1 MVLDVMLDTTLD
13 GFHLKHGFVSR
24 AETVGILGASGSGKS
39 LTLKSIAGILTPKAG
54 RICLNDRILFDR
66 EGKINVPPRERK
78 VGYLFQEYA
87 LFPNMTVEKNIEIV
101 MKEKGRER
109 AVKLKE
115 YLIRFQIEELKNH
128 MPGELSGG
136 QKQRVALARML
147 ASEPEVIL
155 LDEPFSAMD
164 VQLKEQMI
172 QEMKEYLKE
181 YTGKMILVSHCRD
194 EIYEFC
200 EELLILNAGKQ
211 VAFGKT
217 KQLFER
223 PETVEA
229 AKLLGVKNIFRVEAM
244 DDTHVEV
251 VDWGIILENGDW
263 DMDCEKDFSK
273 GRRERFTHIGIY
285 GEDVRLKSE
294 DEIKQ
299 NEISLK
305 PSEIQ
310 IREKTFSY
318 EVCAEIVRGQVPF
331 RFEME
336 KSPFNDNLAIAFR
349 KDRLLW
355 LT

>member
-1 MVLDVMLDTTLD
+1 MTLEVMVDTNLD
-13 GFHLKHGFVSR
+13 GFHLKHDFVSR

-39 LTLKSIAGILTPKAG
+39 LTLKSIAGILSPKVG
-54 RICLNDRILFDR
+54 RICLNDRVLFDSQK
-66 EGKINVPPRERK
+66 KIYVPSRERK

-87 LFPNMTVEKNIEIV
+87 LFPNMTVAGNIQIA

-109 AVKLKE
+109 EQKLKE
-115 YLIRFQIEELKNH
+115 YLSRFQIDELRNH
-128 MPGELSGG
+128 MPGDLSGG

-200 EELLILNAGKQ
+200 EELLILNEGEK

-217 KQLFER
+217 KELFER

-229 AKLLGVKNIFRVEAM
+229 AKLLGVKNISRIEAL
-244 DDTHVEV
+244 DDTHVKAL
-251 VDWGIILENGDW
+251 DWGILLEIGEGT
-263 DMDCEKDFSK
+263 MDFTMK
-273 GRRERFTHIGIY
+273 RRGSYTHVGIY
-285 GEDVRLKSE
+285 GTDVKLKPE
-294 DEIKQ
+294 EQIKQ

-305 PSEIQ
+305 PSEIR
-310 IREKTFSY
+310 IRDKAFSY
-318 EVCAEIVRGQVPF
+318 EVCAEIIKGQAPF
-331 RFEME
+331 VFDME
-336 KSPFNDNLAIAFR
+336 KAGLYDNLKVAIR